1 MYFSAKPARMGLAA
15 SFGIVLLVLPYVFA
29 RSRRTDSPGNSPERT
44 VTVEKKNFSRVLRV
58 NGTAQATHSFVV
70 LAPRLAGAQL
80 SSLVITK
87 MMPAGAHV
95 KRGDVLVEFDP
106 QAQVKDFL
114 DKQKSFKDLV
124 GQVALKQAEEDI
136 ASAKDDTALKQAEDE
151 LKRTQLEMQKS
162 EIVSR
167 IDAEKNREAL
177 DEAQATLKQLR
188 ETYELKR
195 RAAAAGIHI
204 LEIQRDRAM
213 EAMNFAQ
220 ANAAKMIIHSPM
232 DGVVVLN
239 TIWLGGRMGTVQP
252 GDEIRPG
259 VPFLQVVDPS
269 QMEVRAE
276 INQADFLQLQPGLHA
291 QIHLD
296 AYPGLTLSAVLEEL
310 APLGHA
316 GRFSQKVR
324 RFAGRF
330 SIQGSDPRLL
340 PDLSVALDVE
350 LASIANALV
359 IPRES
364 VSGELGSEFVWLK
377 SGAGYEKRPIRTGPR
392 NDLEVVAESGLA
404 AGDVIRRTAREEQ
417 GAAAK

>member
-276 INQADFLQLQPGLHA
+276 INQADFLQLRSEEHTSELQSL
-291 QIHLD
+291 
-296 AYPGLTLSAVLEEL
+296 AYLVC
-310 APLGHA
+310 
-316 GRFSQKVR
+316 
-324 RFAGRF
+324 
-330 SIQGSDPRLL
+330 RLL
-340 PDLSVALDVE
+340 L
-350 LASIANALV
+350 
-359 IPRES
+359 
-364 VSGELGSEFVWLK
+364 
-377 SGAGYEKRPIRTGPR
+377 EKKKKTRYVTITV
-392 NDLEVVAESGLA
+392 L
-404 AGDVIRRTAREEQ
+404 Q
-417 GAAAK
+417 K